1 MKKLFL
7 LFISFTTIAFYS
19 CDDRLEELN
28 TDKKNPSEVDPSSLF
43 ARGMKETFDN
53 VESASVNDNPFRL
66 YAQYWS
72 QTTYPEESQYNL
84 TSRSIPANFWEN
96 IYRDV
101 LSDLDESKR
110 LINMEIEEGNFANTP
125 EAVFRNQ
132 ISCIEILSVYNY
144 TLLVDTYGNI
154 PYSEA
159 LDVENINPA
168 YDDAETVYRDLVERL
183 DAAVAAFDNSAVAFA
198 GAQDPMYNGDVS
210 SWTLFANTL
219 KLRIGMRFAD
229 YDPGYAEDLVT
240 EAVTD
245 GVFTSA
251 ADNASVQYMT
261 AAPNTNP
268 VYAAIV
274 LSGRN
279 DFVISDVLDETLNS
293 LEDPRLK
300 TYSRAPV
307 NFPFPINDNGT
318 EDDADDDFPMDSTL
332 AYGVFATYTNVD
344 GEDSVET
351 YLPANTTVEAEYS
364 GRLKVYKG
372 GTYGTANSFVSN
384 SKLSSQLYNQPTF
397 PGTLIGYSETQFLLA
412 EAVERGFAVG
422 GTAAAYYNAGIE
434 ASFDFWGA
442 EGFDDYILQPEVAYL
457 TAPGTYKEK
466 IGKQLWIALF
476 NQGLEAWASYRRL
489 DFGVLQPLPGDAQVS
504 VPMRLIY
511 PLEED
516 QLNGQNK
523 QAAASAIGGDE
534 VTTQIF
540 WDVN

>member
-7 LFISFTTIAFYS
+7 LLISFSTIAFYS
-19 CDDRLEELN
+19 CDERLEELN

-43 ARGMKETFDN
+43 ARGLKVTFDN

-66 YAQYWS
+66 YAQHWS

-101 LSDLDESKR
+101 LADLDESKR
-110 LINMEIEEGNFANTP
+110 LINAEIEAGNFANTP

-132 ISCIEILSVYNY
+132 ISCIEILSAYNY
-144 TLLVDTYGNI
+144 TLLVDTYGDI
-154 PYSEA
+154 PYTDA
-159 LDVENINPA
+159 LDVENISPS
-168 YDDAETVYRDLVERL
+168 YDDAETVYKDLVDRI
-183 DAAVAAFDNSAVAFA
+183 DAAVAAFDNSANGFSA
-198 GAQDPMYNGDVS
+198 AQDAMYNGNVS

-229 YDPGYAEDLVT
+229 YDAAYAEDLVT
-240 EAVTD
+240 EAVAD

-251 ADNASVQYMT
+251 ADNASVQYMS

-293 LEDPRLK
+293 LQDPRLK
-300 TYSRAPV
+300 QYSSEMV
-307 NFPFPINDNGT
+307 NFPFPVDGDDN
-318 EDDADDDFPMDSTL
+318 EMDSTL
-332 AYGVFATYTNVD
+332 AYGVFATYTNED

-351 YLPANTTVEAEYS
+351 YLAANTTVSAEYA
-364 GRLKVYKG
+364 GKLKVYKG

-384 SKLSSQLYNQPTF
+384 SKLSSQLYNDPTF
-397 PGTLIGYSETQFLLA
+397 AGTLISYSEVQFLLA
-412 EAVERGFAVG
+412 EAVERNMIG
-422 GTAAAYYNAGIE
+422 GDAQTYYNAGIE

-442 EGFDDYILQPEVAYL
+442 DGFEDYILQPEVNYI
-457 TAPGTYKEK
+457 TATGTYKEK
-466 IGKQLWIALF
+466 IGRQLWIALF
-476 NQGLEAWASYRRL
+476 NQGFEAWASYRRL
-489 DFGVLQPLPGDAQVS
+489 DFGILEPLPGDESVS

-523 QAAASAIGGDE
+523 SDAASAIGGDE
-534 VTTQIF
+534 VTTKVF